1 MAGKQ
6 AKKHRL
12 TPEMEKNK
20 WKPGQSGNPLGR
32 PKKGLAI
39 TDLLKELLDT
49 PLGEKTRRELIMD
62 NVIEMALNKDRWAI
76 EFITERTEGKAL
88 ERVETKEVKDEVEIK

>member
-1 MAGKQ
+1 VKKQLPAKMAE
-6 AKKHRL
+6 H
-12 TPEMEKNK
+12 K
-20 WKPGQSGNPLGR
+20 WKKGQSGNPKGR
-32 PKKGLAI
+32 PLKGLAI